1 MYKAEV
7 QTGSDPKWY
16 GNGLTFE
23 TEAEAEAYVKDL
35 MWRWTMVIDTRVV
48 EVPGGSH

>member
-1 MYKAEV
+1 MFKAEV

-16 GNGLTFE
+16 GNGMTFE
-23 TEAEAEAYVKDL
+23 TREEAEVYVYDL
-35 MWRWTMVIDTRVV
+35 MTRWMRVVDTRVV

>member
-1 MYKAEV
+1 MTWKAEV
-7 QTGSDPKWY
+7 QTGSDPKWV

-35 MWRWTMVIDTRVV
+35 MARWMAVTDTRVR
-48 EVPGGSH
+48 EVK